1 MVFQL
6 LSQESQIFLYIVKL
20 IKNSKD
26 GVLNDFYSI
35 IKIERYYWWAYF
47 TKRTFQKLVI
57 RSISKLSSKQNQNNI
72 KRGWNIE
79 QNSFNIFIQGTH
91 WEHEKL
97 YINREKLFSAS
108 KKILRNRGKKQS
120 SKRRRNPHRGQQE
133 IKRNWAMEVFKVKH

>member
-20 IKNSKD
+20 IKNNMD

-57 RSISKLSSKQNQNNI
+57 RSISKLSSKQD
-72 KRGWNIE
+72 
-79 QNSFNIFIQGTH
+79 
-91 WEHEKL
+91 
-97 YINREKLFSAS
+97 
-108 KKILRNRGKKQS
+108 
-120 SKRRRNPHRGQQE
+120 
-133 IKRNWAMEVFKVKH
+133 